1 MHHELCFGC
10 GRGNMFGLL
19 LEAQRADDPASLT
32 ARCFIKQD
40 HQGPDRSRAHPGV
53 IAAALSEAISL
64 LCGPD
69 ARVSTF
75 EVTITGV
82 APVGTFLDLTAELD
96 SRGTQDA
103 HVVAA
108 AMCDGSQV
116 ATASGTCSL

>member
-1 MHHELCFGC
+1 
-10 GRGNMFGLL
+10 MFGLL
-19 LEAQRADDPASLT
+19 LEAQQAEDPASLT

-40 HQGPDRSRAHPGV
+40 HQGPDRGRAHPGV